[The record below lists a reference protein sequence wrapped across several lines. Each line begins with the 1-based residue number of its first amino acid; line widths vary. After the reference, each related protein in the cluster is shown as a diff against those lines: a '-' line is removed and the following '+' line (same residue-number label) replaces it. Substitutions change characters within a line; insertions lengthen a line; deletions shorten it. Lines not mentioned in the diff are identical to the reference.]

1 MGLPYANIELIRTT
15 DLGLLED
22 GYISPEQVRKMS
34 VRALVDSRALTLAIN
49 EKIKKD
55 LRLKTLEYCT
65 ATLADGSVIE
75 TEMVGPVDIHFENRS
90 TTVRALVMPEEAE
103 VLLGAIP
110 IEGMDVIIDLKREK
124 LVVNPKSPDRPNM
137 SLK

>member
-1 MGLPYANIELIRTT
+1 MGLTYASIELIRTA
-15 DLGLLED
+15 DLLLLDE
-22 GYISPEQVRKMS
+22 GYITPEQVRRVE
-34 VRALVDSRALTLAIN
+34 VRALVDSSALMLAIN
-49 EKIKKD
+49 EKIKKQ

-65 ATLADGSVIE
+65 ATLADGSQID

-90 TTVRALVMPEEAE
+90 TTVRALVMPDEAE

-110 IEGMDVIIDLKREK
+110 IEGMDVIIDLKRER
-124 LVVNPKSPDRPNM
+124 LIVNPASPDRPNI